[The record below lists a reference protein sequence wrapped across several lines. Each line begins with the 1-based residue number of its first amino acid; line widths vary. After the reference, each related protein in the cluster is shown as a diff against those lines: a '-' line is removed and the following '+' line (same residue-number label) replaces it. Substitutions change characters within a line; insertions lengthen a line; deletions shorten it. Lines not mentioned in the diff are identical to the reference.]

1 MEFVNEGRFLLYVM
15 CECIVMII
23 SEVFVIVNKFEEIL
37 CQKYMQFVEFCCL
50 IEVIYN
56 ENDKL

>member
-1 MEFVNEGRFLLYVM
+1 MEFVNEGRFLFYVM

-23 SEVFVIVNKFEEIL
+23 SEVFVIVSKLDEIF
-37 CQKYMQFVEFCCL
+37 CQKYLQFVELCCL

-56 ENDKL
+56 ENDKF